1 MYEQNPFELSKE
13 LADTGKNNNN
23 FIHQDSRQQIQILAN
38 ELAKEIVDR
47 DTMEKYGTSL
57 QEAMTHDYVKTLE
70 KKYFELKKQFDT
82 IDTNSNSELTLDEVY
97 NFFKD
102 KTLPN
107 SSEKIDRRYIERLFF
122 LMDKDKNNKI
132 SIQEFVFSYIKLEE
146 KLSLKRKKLINL
158 LNELRDSKRQYEDKK
173 KKTENQ
179 KLNKDGICENASLS
193 INLFEAKD
201 LSPFAYETSPSTFVV
216 FSLEGK
222 KQQSNLK
229 VNTVNPEYDEDFTFP
244 ITKRGEILKVEV
256 YDQSTFAGTQLIGQT
271 SIDLVLFEHQQ
282 KTENWYSLSMNGET
296 PDGQGMIHLR
306 LRYIYNWHKY
316 YTDLVKKTEEQ
327 INRLQ
332 EDIDELDKYQDLFQK
347 PFGIIVAGEINGII
361 EKRMF
366 EKSEDVLDYIASTRR
381 SIYVTRLSSGS
392 PSKKLVHTGNT
403 GNTVEWAKSNKIMLF
418 TSLIFTL
425 VSFLARTDYFSL
437 LIIGGVLTIVYRN
450 IRTDNDTILK
460 FLIYGIMISIGFDVL
475 WLYFNYGSWIS
486 KISQNKVP
494 LFMSFLFVGGN
505 AILKIILS
513 YTLLLRNQ
521 KIIKQKQNEIDKIL
535 SNNIR

>member
-1 MYEQNPFELSKE
+1 M
-13 LADTGKNNNN
+13 A
-23 FIHQDSRQQIQILAN
+23 
-38 ELAKEIVDR
+38 
-47 DTMEKYGTSL
+47 
-57 QEAMTHDYVKTLE
+57 HDYVKTLE

-107 SSEKIDRRYIERLFF
+107 STEKIDKRYIERLFF
-122 LMDKDKNNKI
+122 LMDKDKNNRI
-132 SIQEFVFSYIKLEE
+132 TIQEFVFSYIKLEE

-216 FSLEGK
+216 FSLDGK

-229 VNTVNPEYDEDFTFP
+229 PNTVNPEYDEDFTFP

-256 YDQSTFAGTQLIGQT
+256 YDQSTFSGTQLIGQA

-381 SIYVTRLSSGS
+381 SIYVTRLSNGS
-392 PSKKLVHTGNT
+392 PAKKLVHTNNT
-403 GNTVEWAKSNKIMLF
+403 GNTVEWTKSNKIMLF

-425 VSFLARTDYFSL
+425 ISFLARTDYFSL
-437 LIIGGVLTIVYRN
+437 LMIGGVLTIVYRN

-460 FLIYGIMISIGFDVL
+460 FLIYGIMISIGFDVI
-475 WLYFNYGSWIS
+475 WIYFNYGSWTL
-486 KISQNKVP
+486 KIYQNKTP
-494 LFMSFLFVGGN
+494 LFMSFLFSVAN
-505 AILKIILS
+505 TILKAILS
-513 YTLLLRNQ
+513 YTLLMRNQ